1 MGRPLD
7 VISDI
12 AKQVRSCQS
21 APMLFDGLL
30 LQMLNVTVDAK
41 TEKVKQLF
49 GYVISYIKGP
59 HSQRTAIEQ
68 NTQQGTNSSFHR
80 HEEAVSFIKDLTA
93 GEQVLPRF
101 CILLEY

>member
-30 LQMLNVTVDAK
+30 LQMLNVTVDTK
-41 TEKVKQLF
+41 TEKVK
-49 GYVISYIKGP
+49 P
-59 HSQRTAIEQ
+59 
-68 NTQQGTNSSFHR
+68 
-80 HEEAVSFIKDLTA
+80 
-93 GEQVLPRF
+93 
-101 CILLEY
+101 